1 MVALQLSDLSQQLG
15 VLPTFSATVESLGY
29 SATWVG
35 EINAFDAVA
44 PASLLALGSR
54 SMTIGAL
61 FNVYTR
67 SPTNVA
73 ISGAGLA
80 NLAPS
85 RIAIVL
91 GASSPVLV
99 EQWSGI
105 PFARPLA
112 RVNDYLR
119 FLRMAFEGT
128 SVKATFRTFE
138 SRGFRLEIPPAY
150 PPQVL
155 LAAAG
160 PRMMSLASQAGDGV
174 VLNWVAP
181 ADLER
186 LRELQCDRDHIWLS
200 TIVCPTSDRRSVEAI
215 VRPLMTSYLSVPAYA
230 RLQREVGRGKALT
243 PLWETWASGDRAGA
257 ESQLPGSVIDELVIW
272 GNPHD
277 CGSRM
282 RELEARFGAR
292 LIATVLLPPGVAYQ
306 DVIARMALGRTPGAH
321 LCSPSSS

>member
-1 MVALQLSDLSQQLG
+1 VVALQLSDLSQRLG
-15 VLPTFSATVESLGY
+15 ELPSFSATVESLGY
-29 SATWVG
+29 SAAWVG
-35 EINAFDAVA
+35 EINAFDVVA

-54 SMTIGAL
+54 SMTIGTL

-85 RIAIVL
+85 RIAMVL

-105 PFARPLA
+105 PFTRPLD
-112 RVNDYLR
+112 RVSDYLR
-119 FLRMAFEGT
+119 FLGMAFEGT
-128 SVKATFRTFE
+128 SVKGPFRTFE
-138 SRGFRLEIPPAY
+138 SRGFRLEVPPAH

-186 LRELQCDRDHIWLS
+186 LRELQCDRDRIWLS
-200 TIVCPTSDRRSVEAI
+200 TIVCPTNDRHSLEAI

-230 RLQREVGRGKALT
+230 QLQREVGRGKALT
-243 PLWETWASGDRAGA
+243 PLWETWANGDRAGA
-257 ESQLPGSVIDELVIW
+257 ESLLPGSVIDELVIW
-272 GNPHD
+272 GNPD
-277 CGSRM
+277 ECGSRM
-282 RELEARFGAR
+282 SELEARFGVR
-292 LIATVLLPPGVAYQ
+292 LIATVLLPAGMIYRE
-306 DVIARMALGRTPGAH
+306 VIARMALGRKSDAH
-321 LCSPSSS
+321 FRSPSSS